1 MLLCCFPN
9 CSTACEHFLWNC
21 LVLAPSCGS
30 VFLIVNWNSP
40 SFYYYYSCLALKI
53 SFWHWKAVLGML
65 TYIRAPGIPLMQEDG
80 PAPAVLPGTLGLAS
94 HWRSQQ
100 GFLLKIWC
108 SVRFGYIYTLIKP
121 QFIPERPCHMKGFA
135 PRESLHVFHF
145 GRPLLG
151 TQGGRRYFSG
161 WKASFVVSWDFSW
174 TVYISNK

>member
-121 QFIPERPCHMKGFA
+121 QFIPERPCHMSLLLVSPCTFFTLA
-135 PRESLHVFHF
+135 DPFLELREAEDTSQVERHHL
-145 GRPLLG
+145 
-151 TQGGRRYFSG
+151 
-161 WKASFVVSWDFSW
+161 
-174 TVYISNK
+174 